1 MEEVTFPLW
10 LFGLLVAV
18 YVLGCAF
25 LWTAQN
31 AYEAA
36 LPEGEEG
43 MGWEIVPAVVFWPV
57 TVPIFMTVGMA
68 ERLGRWAAR
77 Q

>member
-1 MEEVTFPLW
+1 MTFPLW

-18 YVLGCAF
+18 YALGCAF
-25 LWTAQN
+25 LWTAED

-36 LPEGEEG
+36 LPEGDKG
-43 MGWEIVPAVVFWPV
+43 VSWWSVPVVVFWPI
-57 TVPIFMTVGMA
+57 TIPIFTVAAMG
-68 ERLGRWAAR
+68 EKLGRWAAR

>member
-1 MEEVTFPLW
+1 MAEVSLPLW

-18 YVLGCAF
+18 YALGCAF
-25 LWTAQN
+25 LWTAED

-36 LPEGEEG
+36 LPEGEKG
-43 MGWEIVPAVVFWPV
+43 MGWGSVPVVVFWPV
-57 TVPIFMTVGMA
+57 AIPIFTVVTMGG
-68 ERLGRWAAR
+68 RFGRWAAR